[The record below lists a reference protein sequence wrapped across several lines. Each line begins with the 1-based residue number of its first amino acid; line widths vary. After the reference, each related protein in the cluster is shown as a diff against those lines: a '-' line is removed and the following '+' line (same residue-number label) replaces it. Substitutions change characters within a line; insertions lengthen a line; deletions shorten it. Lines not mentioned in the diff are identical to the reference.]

1 MSSASSASP
10 NSREHKAGAP
20 GDPSLRPALLGL
32 ELECRSTNSLP
43 SKSCFKKYSQISF
56 LPISDPF
63 YYYYFLDVAQGFK
76 GLRTSILPGP
86 L

>member
-1 MSSASSASP
+1 MSGASSASP
-10 NSREHKAGAP
+10 NSREHKASAP

-32 ELECRSTNSLP
+32 ELECRSTDSLP
-43 SKSCFKKYSQISF
+43 SKSCFKKYSQTSF

-63 YYYYFLDVAQGFK
+63 YYYFLDVAEGFK
-76 GLRTSILPGP
+76 GLRTSISPGP